1 MNFKTIGDYIILI
14 CYYLKLLKV
23 SKTEIK
29 TFIREFE
36 KITSEYQNSVNPS
49 VAAITIHP
57 DLTSRM
63 AILKNS
69 I

>member
-29 TFIREFE
+29 AFIREFE
-36 KITSEYQNSVNPS
+36 KITNEYQNSVNPS
-49 VAAITIHP
+49 VSAITIHP
-57 DLTSRM
+57 DLASRM

-69 I
+69 L